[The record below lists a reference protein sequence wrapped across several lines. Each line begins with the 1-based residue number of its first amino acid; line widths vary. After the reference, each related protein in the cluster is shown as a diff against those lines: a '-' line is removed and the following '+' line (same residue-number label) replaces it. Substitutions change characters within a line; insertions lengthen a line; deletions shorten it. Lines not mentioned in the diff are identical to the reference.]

1 MRHDFLLH
9 SIKKYHHFG
18 KDMLAMSDMQ
28 KMPLAGKVTFEIEF
42 TDVSAVRSCLSNP
55 TVS

>member
-1 MRHDFLLH
+1 
-9 SIKKYHHFG
+9 
-18 KDMLAMSDMQ
+18 MLAMSDMQ